1 VLFRSR
7 KRKHQSRSD
16 EPKNNQYRSK
26 NKHSKSITKSNMPK
40 MKSSISLSFLQF
52 CLASILLSGGYAQ
65 NSQCVTPTGIGDSN
79 GVTYS
84 GYNLPGAPFGIFGT
98 TIQTMLAVKPGFGVY
113 ETPILFRLLLAS
125 VSSVYGTAAA
135 FHPQALEMFGRTSVS
150 TARRRCQP
158 SNIFSQSLY
167 NQHRALTLAYATL
180 WGFGAFVPTVQSAL
194 TGLAATWN
202 VDLNICA
209 TRSCADITTPWG
221 LARSIVDDAIDIFA
235 KDGWNADGK
244 LSGKYNLVPY
254 EDWRPIP
261 YAPRSCSNLKCWEP
275 LTEHAYGYLI
285 KQQHVVPHIGA
296 TAKSFFLGDAD
307 ICSRILPS
315 PTFNYVTASQLSLA
329 RMANLTDATKA
340 EVEYFDPKLTS
351 LGLLEVQYFQRRN
364 ISLDSFE
371 FIQLDAAI
379 FGAAYESVIVAW
391 KEKVFHDRARP
402 TTYVNK
408 KFGSQKVFSYLGN
421 KEMIAGW
428 IPAKDWK
435 GYVRVMPHSDFPS
448 GSACVCTA
456 FAKGMIELTGSD
468 SVLTALGGPLSV
480 TINRGASIYEKGK
493 PAADVSFTWDTWS
506 QVADRCGISRL
517 NGGLHYDAS
526 VTGGAQLCSTIGT
539 KVGVYFK
546 ALQAGQVPA
555 FVADVKNSTVKSIR
569 CTPRTWGQDDDR

>member
-1 VLFRSR
+1 MLKKPHNSFVL
-7 KRKHQSRSD
+7 
-16 EPKNNQYRSK
+16 
-26 NKHSKSITKSNMPK
+26 K
-40 MKSSISLSFLQF
+40 MKTCRYSSFLQF
-52 CLASILLSGGYAQ
+52 FLVSILLSGGHAQ
-65 NSQCVTPTGIGDSN
+65 NGQCITPTGIGDSN
-79 GVTYS
+79 GVIYS
-84 GYNLPGAPFGIFGT
+84 DYNFTGATLGIFGT
-98 TIQTMLAVKPGFGVY
+98 TISEMLAVKPGFGVY

-167 NQHRALTLAYATL
+167 NQHRTLTLAYATL
-180 WGFGAFVPTVQSAL
+180 WGFGAFVPTVKSAL
-194 TGLAATWN
+194 TGLAETWK

-221 LARSIVDDAIDIFA
+221 LARSLVDDAIDIFA

-244 LSGKYNLVPY
+244 LSRKYNLVPY

-261 YAPRSCSNLKCWEP
+261 YAPRTCTDLECWEP
-275 LTEHAYGYLI
+275 LTEDAYGYLVN
-285 KQQHVVPHIGA
+285 QRHVVPHIGA
-296 TAKSFFLGDAD
+296 SAKSFFLGDTD
-307 ICSRILPS
+307 ICSRISPS
-315 PTFNYVTASQLSLA
+315 PTFDYVTASKLSLA
-329 RMANLTDATKA
+329 RMANLTDVTKA

-379 FGAAYESVIVAW
+379 FGAVYESVIVAW
-391 KEKVFHDRARP
+391 KEKVYHDRVRP
-402 TTYVNK
+402 TTYVNN
-408 KFGSQKVFSYLGN
+408 KFGSQNVFSYLGN
-421 KEMIAGW
+421 NEMIAGL
-428 IPAKDWK
+428 IPAHAWK
-435 GYVRVMPHSDFPS
+435 AYPRVMPHSEFPS

-493 PAADVSFTWDTWS
+493 PAADVSFTWNTWS

-517 NGGLHYDAS
+517 NGGLHYDAA

-546 ALQAGQVPA
+546 ALQAGQVPE
-555 FVADVKNSTVKSIR
+555 FVADVENATVKSIR
-569 CTPRTWGQDDDR
+569 CAPRTWGPDKNSEM